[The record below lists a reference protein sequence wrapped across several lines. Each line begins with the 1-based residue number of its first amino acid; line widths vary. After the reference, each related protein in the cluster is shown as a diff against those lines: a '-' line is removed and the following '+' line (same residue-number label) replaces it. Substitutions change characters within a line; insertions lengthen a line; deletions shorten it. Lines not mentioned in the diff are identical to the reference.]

1 MITEASIGWFVKKPM
16 TADPDCLQ
24 KGDTVELEGMR
35 EIFSLQWE
43 LNIRTLANSGKDFEA
58 TMNDPEQRPAWIEN
72 YRKALSAELAE
83 LIREVADHGIG
94 TQNGKVEIVD
104 ILHFLVSLSQ
114 IVGVVPEDL
123 PSFGASE
130 NGILFETCAIRTFLA
145 TDELQ
150 NSLKWKWWA
159 KGGGF
164 KPERAKSAILDLWAA
179 LACTCAVFGLGFEE
193 LKKIYIA
200 KNRINFERQRQ
211 NYNEDTKTE
220 ADNLSIQA

>member
-1 MITEASIGWFVKKPM
+1 MS
-16 TADPDCLQ
+16 ADRQ
-24 KGDTVELEGMR
+24 RGESVEQEGMR
-35 EIFSLQWE
+35 EIFSLQME
-43 LNIRTLANSGKDFEA
+43 LNIRTLANAGRDFES
-58 TMNDPEQRPAWIEN
+58 TMNDPEQLPIWIEN

-83 LIREVADHGIG
+83 LIREVREHGLG

-104 ILHFLVSLSQ
+104 MLHFLVSLSQ
-114 IVGVVPEDL
+114 IVGVEPENIAFL
-123 PSFGASE
+123 IASG
-130 NGILFETCAIRTFLA
+130 NGTSFETCAIMAFLGI
-145 TDELQ
+145 DELQ

-164 KPERAKSAILDLWAA
+164 KPERARSAILDLWAA
-179 LACTCAVFGLGFEE
+179 LACTCAVFGLGFQE